1 LPTKGVYDFLL
12 SYFECHQSWLNLLM
26 DDHHLSNITKL
37 GKFIFYKNNESAC
50 DGGNF
55 LVIRVTKFF
64 ASQSM
69 VWVCLVLWISKTFSS
84 SHFSQ

>member
-1 LPTKGVYDFLL
+1 
-12 SYFECHQSWLNLLM
+12 M

-37 GKFIFYKNNESAC
+37 GNFFFKNDESAC
-50 DGGNF
+50 DGENLF
-55 LVIRVTKFF
+55 VIRVTKFF

-69 VWVCLVLWISKTFSS
+69 VWVCLVLWISKAFSS